1 MHWRERIGRWGEARI
16 PGDPWMRWY
25 LLVIIALAA
34 LLRFWRLWEMP
45 FMHDETSA
53 LVRLYPSLW
62 ETIRS
67 GVAQQD
73 THPPG
78 VQVFEWLWT
87 RVFGT
92 TEFAVKFPFVVMS
105 LAALVLIYRSAM
117 AWSNATS
124 ALVLSTLL
132 ATLQYTVLF
141 GQLARPYAAGL
152 FATALFADQLTRWLA
167 HGRVRSLVWMGIAAV
182 LSAYTHHFALLL
194 VGLMGLSGLLLARPN
209 ERRGYLLMGAL
220 VLLCYLP
227 NIPIFLHQLGQGGL
241 VGWLAPP
248 DRYWLAEHA
257 WWIAHTTWWLALPL
271 SLLLL
276 ASLFGLLRK
285 REAGSI
291 RFWLLLSWGLTP
303 LLIGLA
309 YSVWRAPVIQHSV
322 LIFSF
327 PYFAIA
333 LLMGL
338 DELGKARTLLL
349 CGGFAAIATLT
360 LVETRQ
366 HYSLLYASNY
376 ETMLRE
382 GLKATEA
389 LSPIGV
395 AVLLDAP
402 NSQLDFYF
410 HHWSIA
416 PETLP
421 HVRLR
426 NPVHTAGTLDSLLR
440 RIQQPVVVYGQSNGA
455 PSEQL
460 ARIQLYFPH
469 LVQRI
474 DLAEG
479 QVFILSRS
487 QDPSR
492 EEDRM
497 YLAGACPICTEEPGW
512 DIHRDLD
519 VWVLEPDSSRCWDFT
534 GREFGAAVRIPLDT
548 LTSSSQDQVEIRARL
563 YVPGSAQNVGLV
575 VELKH
580 ADSTLFYRTAELDGL
595 DVDPVSREVTLIV
608 ATRPGDAG
616 LRNGDLELVSYL
628 YNREGSSICLLAMD
642 VQLRSGNPVV
652 YGITGPIEGAWTRRP

>member
-1 MHWRERIGRWGEARI
+1 MHWRERIGRWGEATI
-16 PGDPWMRWY
+16 PGDPWIRWCF
-25 LLVIIALAA
+25 LVIMALAA

-53 LVRLYPSLW
+53 LIRLYPSLW

-87 RVFGT
+87 KVFGSS
-92 TEFAVKFPFVVMS
+92 EFAVKFPFVVMS
-105 LAALVLIYRSAM
+105 LTALVLIYRTAM
-117 AWSNATS
+117 AWSNATT
-124 ALVLSTLL
+124 ALVISTLL
-132 ATLQYTVLF
+132 ATLQYTVLY

-167 HGRVRSLVWMGIAAV
+167 QGRVSNLVWMGIAAV

-194 VGLMGLSGLLLARPN
+194 VGLMGISGLLLARPN
-209 ERRGYLLMGAL
+209 ERLGYILMGAL

-227 NIPIFLHQLGQGGL
+227 NIPIFLNQLAQGGL
-241 VGWLAPP
+241 DGWLAPP
-248 DRYWLAEHA
+248 DRFWIADHA

-271 SLLLL
+271 ILLL
-276 ASLFGLLRK
+276 SGSFVGLLRK
-285 REAGSI
+285 REDRSTG
-291 RFWLLLSWGLTP
+291 FWLYLFWGLTP
-303 LLIGLA
+303 LLIGLG
-309 YSVWRAPVIQHSV
+309 YSAWRAPVIQHSV

-327 PYFAIA
+327 PYLIIA

-338 DELGKARTLLL
+338 GELGRTRTLLL
-349 CGGFAAIATLT
+349 CGGLAAIATLT
-360 LVETRQ
+360 LVGTRQ

-382 GLKATEA
+382 GMKATEA

-402 NSQLDFYF
+402 SAQLDFYF
-410 HHWSIA
+410 QHWSIA

-426 NPVHTAGTLDSLLR
+426 DPVHSAGMLDSLLR
-440 RIQQPVVVYGQSNGA
+440 SLRQPVVVYGQSNGA

-512 DIHRDLD
+512 DIHRDMD
-519 VWVLEPDSSRCWDFT
+519 VWFLGPDSTRCWDFT
-534 GREFGAAVRIPLDT
+534 GREFGAAVSIQLDS
-548 LTSSSQDQVEIRARL
+548 LISSSQDQVEIRARL
-563 YVPGSAQNVGLV
+563 YVPGSARNVGLV
-575 VELKH
+575 IELKH

-595 DVDPVSREVTLIV
+595 GVDPVSREVTLIA

-616 LRNGDLELVSYL
+616 LRKGDLELVSYL
-628 YNREGSSICLLAMD
+628 YNREGSEFCLLGMD
-642 VQLRSGNPVV
+642 VQLRRANPVL
-652 YGITGPIEGAWTRRP
+652 YGITGPIEGAWTYTP